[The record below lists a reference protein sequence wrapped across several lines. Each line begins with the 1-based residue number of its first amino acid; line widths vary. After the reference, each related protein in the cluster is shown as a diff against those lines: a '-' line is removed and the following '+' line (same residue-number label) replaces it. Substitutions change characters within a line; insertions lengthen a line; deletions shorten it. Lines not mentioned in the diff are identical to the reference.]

1 MTKYNSENGR
11 KNMRLRG
18 YDYSC
23 AGLYFIT
30 ICVKNRACL
39 FGQIQNKKMQLNE
52 AGRMVE
58 TEWIKLSERFKNI
71 RFHEYIVMPNHFHAI
86 LEIVVPVGATLVV
99 VHPIVDDHPIKKSTH
114 DNTTIL
120 QTKNTGEPEQTI
132 GQPQGIA
139 PTTTNN
145 QNETGTQTKKTL
157 GDMVGAFESITTVNY
172 IHGART
178 NHWPPFEG
186 KLWQRNYYDHIIRD
200 EQSYQNI
207 SEYVFNNPAKWDED
221 QFNPANK
228 RSE

>member
-1 MTKYNSENGR
+1 MTKYNSRNGR

-18 YDYSC
+18 YDYSRT
-23 AGLYFIT
+23 GLYFIT

-39 FGQIQNKKMQLNE
+39 FGRIQNKKMQLYE

-58 TEWIKLSERFKNI
+58 TEWIKLSGRFKNI
-71 RFHEYIVMPNHFHAI
+71 HFHEYIVMPNHFHAI

-99 VHPIVDDHPIKKSTH
+99 VHNRADNHPIKKSTP

-132 GQPQGIA
+132 GQPHIMGMGQPQGIA

-172 IHGART
+172 IHGVRT
-178 NHWPPFEG
+178 NHWPP
-186 KLWQRNYYDHIIRD
+186 LRR
-200 EQSYQNI
+200 
-207 SEYVFNNPAKWDED
+207 
-221 QFNPANK
+221 
-228 RSE
+228 